1 MIIIGLTGGIGTGK
15 STVSDYLRSK
25 GITIVDADRIAHEI
39 TEPGQ
44 PALKKLKEVFGEDI
58 ILDGDI
64 LDRKLLAARAFS
76 SEENTKLLEIITHGA
91 IKDEMESQITSARVN
106 NEKMLIL
113 DVPLLVEAGLYE
125 MCDKV
130 WIVTADKTVRYD
142 RIRLRDNMS
151 DEEIEAR
158 MNRQLSD
165 EERNKYADEIIDN
178 SGGKEELYNRLE
190 ELLLKYE

>member
-113 DVPLLVEAGLYE
+113 DVPLLVEAGL
-125 MCDKV
+125 
-130 WIVTADKTVRYD
+130 
-142 RIRLRDNMS
+142 
-151 DEEIEAR
+151 
-158 MNRQLSD
+158 
-165 EERNKYADEIIDN
+165 
-178 SGGKEELYNRLE
+178 
-190 ELLLKYE
+190 

>member
-1 MIIIGLTGGIGTGK
+1 MITIGLTGGIGTGK

>member
-44 PALKKLKEVFGEDI
+44 PALKKLKEAFGEDL
-58 ILDGDI
+58 ILEGDI

-76 SEENTKLLEIITHGA
+76 SDESTRILESITHGA
-91 IKDEMESQITSARVN
+91 IKEEMSYQISAARDN
-106 NEKMLIL
+106 NEKMLII
-113 DVPLLVEAGLYE
+113 DAPLLIEANLVM
-125 MCDKV
+125 MCDEV
-130 WIVTADKTVRYD
+130 WIVTADKKVRYD

-178 SGGKEELYNRLE
+178 SKGKEELYNRLE